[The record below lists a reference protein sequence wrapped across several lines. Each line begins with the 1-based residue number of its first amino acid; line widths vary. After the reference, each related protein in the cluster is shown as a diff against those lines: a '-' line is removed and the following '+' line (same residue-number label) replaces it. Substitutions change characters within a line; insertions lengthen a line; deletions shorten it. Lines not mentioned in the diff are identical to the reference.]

1 METEN
6 EDTTPELDLQDI
18 VNTLF
23 QTEPSQG
30 KTNVINTSERFK
42 GLIHNFVQKEMPV
55 TSLEFDSCFPFL
67 DVFQLLILPF

>member
-30 KTNVINTSERFK
+30 KTNVISTSERFRF
-42 GLIHNFVQKEMPV
+42 NP
-55 TSLEFDSCFPFL
+55 PFYTEGNACN
-67 DVFQLLILPF
+67 